1 MKPWW
6 DVAYFNTALTFS
18 SDAFPPFDPGWFRDF
33 FTGSTL
39 DFVRF
44 SRDEETTGGEARF
57 AEQALGLFPG
67 DRVLDVPCGG
77 GRMALE
83 LASQGFD
90 VTGVDFSG
98 ELLETARRGALDLG
112 LPVSWVQR
120 DMRDLPWEGEFDA
133 VLCWW
138 NSFGYFDDPG
148 NSDFLRAVFRA
159 LKPGGRFLLDTPLAE
174 TSLPGMEPQ
183 QRTWYPAGD
192 LLALEERDYDHET
205 GRLESEWTFIHDG
218 RQDGRTE
225 KRWFSLRLY
234 TYRELAALLREAGFS
249 ALRAYGSLEG
259 EPFELGAPW
268 LYLVAEKPPD

>member
-1 MKPWW
+1 MKPLW
-6 DVAYFNTALTFS
+6 DLAYFNTALTFS
-18 SDAFPPFDPGWFRDF
+18 SDSFLPFDPAWFRDF
-33 FTGSTL
+33 FTGSAL

-44 SRDEETTGGEARF
+44 SRDGETTIAEAGF
-57 AEQALGLFPG
+57 VEQALGLSPG

-83 LASQGFD
+83 LAAGGYS
-90 VTGVDFSG
+90 VTGVDFSA
-98 ELLETARRGALDLG
+98 ELLETARRGALDRD
-112 LPVSWVQR
+112 VSVAWEQR
-120 DMRDLPWEGEFDA
+120 DMRDLPWDGEFDA

-148 NSDFLRAVFRA
+148 NADFLRAVFRA

-183 QRTWYPAGD
+183 ERTWYPAGE
-192 LLALEERDYDHET
+192 LVALEEREYDHET
-205 GRLESEWTFIHDG
+205 GRLESEWTFIRDG
-218 RQDGRTE
+218 E
-225 KRWFSLRLY
+225 LAKRWFSLRLY
-234 TYRELAALLREAGFS
+234 TYRELAGLLREAGFG

-268 LYLVAEKPPD
+268 LYLVAEKPTA

>member
-1 MKPWW
+1 MKPLW
-6 DVAYFNTALTFS
+6 DLAYFNTALTFS
-18 SDAFPPFDPGWFRDF
+18 SDSFLPFDPAWFRDF
-33 FTGSTL
+33 FTGSAL

-44 SRDEETTGGEARF
+44 SRDGETTIAEAGF
-57 AEQALGLFPG
+57 VEQALGLSPG

-83 LASQGFD
+83 LAAGGYS
-90 VTGVDFSG
+90 VTGVDFSA
-98 ELLETARRGALDLG
+98 ELLETARRGALDRD
-112 LPVSWVQR
+112 VSVAWEQR
-120 DMRDLPWEGEFDA
+120 DMRDLPWDGEFDA

-148 NSDFLRAVFRA
+148 NADFLRAVFRA

-183 QRTWYPAGD
+183 QRTWYPAGE
-192 LLALEERDYDHET
+192 LVALEERDYDHET
-205 GRLESEWTFIHDG
+205 GRLESEWIFIHG
-218 RQDGRTE
+218 GSTE

-234 TYRELAALLREAGFS
+234 TYRELAALLREAGFG
-249 ALRAYGSLEG
+249 ALRAYGSLDG

-268 LYLVAEKPPD
+268 LYIVAEKPPA

>member
-1 MKPWW
+1 
-6 DVAYFNTALTFS
+6 
-18 SDAFPPFDPGWFRDF
+18 
-33 FTGSTL
+33 
-39 DFVRF
+39 
-44 SRDEETTGGEARF
+44 
-57 AEQALGLFPG
+57 
-67 DRVLDVPCGG
+67 
-77 GRMALE
+77 MALE

-98 ELLETARRGALDLG
+98 ELLETARWGALDLG

-205 GRLESEWTFIHDG
+205 GRLESEWTFIHDVRHEG
-218 RQDGRTE
+218 RLE

-234 TYRELAALLREAGFS
+234 TYRELAALLRAAGFS
-249 ALRAYGSLEG
+249 ALRAYGSMEG